1 MCNGVF
7 SLWRRGCR
15 FGVLAMYL
23 QMRFSLSC
31 LEELRCQNDLM
42 TIRML
47 DMAIE
52 MQKLRDHV
60 FVLGDNVSFVEET
73 KVKKESIWVRQ
84 IVNDLDKY

>member
-23 QMRFSLSC
+23 QMRFSLSG
-31 LEELRCQNDLM
+31 LEELRFQNDLM
-42 TIRML
+42 TIRMQ

-52 MQKLRDHV
+52 MQKLCDLV
-60 FVLGDNVSFVEET
+60 FVRGVVVPVEET

>member
-15 FGVLAMYL
+15 FGVLAMHL
-23 QMRFSLSC
+23 QKRFSLSG

-52 MQKLRDHV
+52 MQKLRELV
-60 FVLGDNVSFVEET
+60 FFRGVVAPVEET